1 MHIALGLIAV
11 GCLVFLAHLLD
22 DLFARTK
29 VPDVLLL
36 LGLGLLLG
44 PGLNLVRPEQLGAVG
59 PLFTTITLVII
70 LFEGGLGLDL
80 SLLFHSL
87 RGATLLTVLN
97 FIGTVVV
104 AAPFARLFLGLPWL
118 PSLTFGA
125 ILGGTSSAVVIPLVK
140 RLNLADRTRTALA
153 LESALSDVFV
163 IVVALGLMGAQQ
175 AGELHLGAMIGGML
189 SSFLLAG
196 VIGAVGGLLWSLS
209 LNRIHGLQN
218 SVFTTP
224 AFVCIVFGV
233 VELLGFSGAIAALA
247 LGITLGNLDRVPAW
261 FLRQSPEALA
271 SLNATER
278 EVFSEVVF
286 LLKTF
291 FFVYI
296 GIYIRLGGWWDIAL
310 GSALTMGIF
319 LIRIPVVH
327 ASLTARTTTR
337 MDAMACSALVPK
349 GLAAAVLASIP
360 LQMGLSHGEV
370 IRNTVFAVV
379 LFSILAASLLVFLA
393 ERGWLRGVASMVF
406 SRFEAEKEL
415 AR

>member
-1 MHIALGLIAV
+1 MNIAIALVAV
-11 GCLVFLAHLLD
+11 GLLVFLAHVLD

-44 PGLNLVRPEQLGAVG
+44 PGLNLVRPEHLGAVG

-80 SLLFHSL
+80 GLLFHSL
-87 RGATLLTVLN
+87 RSAALLTILN
-97 FIGTVVV
+97 FLATMAVV
-104 AAPFARLFLGLPWL
+104 APLARLTMGMAWL
-118 PSLTFGA
+118 PALTLGA
-125 ILGGTSSAVVIPLVK
+125 ILGGTSSAVVIPMIR
-140 RLNLADRTRTALA
+140 RLNLGDRTRTTLA

-163 IVVALGLMGAQQ
+163 IVVALGLMGGLK
-175 AGELHLGAMIGGML
+175 AGELHIGSLVGGMAA
-189 SSFLLAG
+189 SFLIAG
-196 VIGAVGGLLWSLS
+196 LLGTLGGLLWALA

-218 SVFTTP
+218 SIFTTP
-224 AFVCIVFGV
+224 AFVCVVFGI

-247 LGITLGNLDRVPAW
+247 LGITLGNLDRIPARL
-261 FLRQSPEALA
+261 LRGSPEALA

-296 GIYIRLGGWWDIAL
+296 GVSIRINSWLDAAL
-310 GSALTMGIF
+310 GLGLTLAVF
-319 LIRIPVVH
+319 LVRIPVVH
-327 ASLTARTTTR
+327 ASLSTKTTSR
-337 MDAMACSALVPK
+337 MDALACSALVPK

-360 LQMGLSHGEV
+360 LQMGLPHAEA
-370 IRNTVFAVV
+370 IKNTTFAVV

-393 ERGWLRGVASMVF
+393 ERGWLKRVETSLF
-406 SRFEAEKEL
+406 SRYGSPCD
-415 AR
+415 